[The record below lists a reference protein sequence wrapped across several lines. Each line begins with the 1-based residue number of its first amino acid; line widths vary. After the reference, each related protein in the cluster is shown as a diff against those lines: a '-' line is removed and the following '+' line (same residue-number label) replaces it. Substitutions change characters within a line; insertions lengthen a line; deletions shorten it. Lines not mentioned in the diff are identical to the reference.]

1 MAYDT
6 TEARILVKSSAWFPL
21 LLRLQKWLCCT
32 ALQQPV
38 CSGPHLSHAAGL
50 FLQLELHVAQ
60 AIAGP
65 WLETHRVCCCA
76 CEHRSHRMTYILA
89 CAIATVGVCD
99 CRFHANSVQNK
110 NNKRRRKKMSG
121 FV

>member
-65 WLETHRVCCCA
+65 WLEHTECA
-76 CEHRSHRMTYILA
+76 AVLVNTGPIGRHIYWH
-89 CAIATVGVCD
+89 VP
-99 CRFHANSVQNK
+99 
-110 NNKRRRKKMSG
+110 
-121 FV
+121 